1 MEKEQAYDEDSGS
14 SGERSFDPKL
24 LEDIQCDMHFLDDAE
39 THLEPF
45 FDVESVQPMNANE
58 CYLC

>member
-1 MEKEQAYDEDSGS
+1 MEQMMDQAYAPDEDSNS
-14 SGERSFDPKL
+14 SGQRSFDPKL

-45 FDVESVQPMNANE
+45 FDVESV
-58 CYLC
+58 